1 MGTRGK
7 SPDDGSCLVGKVLIE
22 DLPKRAISHN
32 DIRDWLKKYGN
43 ISEIIIYSRCLLVQ
57 FDSDIEAAGAVQC
70 ENGASLFGTKVSLKH
85 MEAGDLKALR
95 RAGPPIDRFSTN
107 PQRHSGSISDRDRDR
122 ERDKRRGSLRRD
134 RLRDRTRS
142 PDKRARDT
150 SPRHHSRSP
159 NITRADRRTV
169 HPLNWLSEVA
179 ERDKKLNGS
188 SLLGPA
194 NKSTEKSVAKSPP
207 YVVAIITVQ
216 HDLVP
221 YAEIIEQRVSKSL
234 TAPGSP
240 SVTHIVVLLSVDHLS
255 PCLADLT
262 KDGVPFAI
270 ICTMTNW
277 AHNSCTLRILYAPTQ
292 QEHRNMPLDDALI
305 LLQREYS
312 AYTSS
317 SKDEVNTAPPEDST
331 FMPPSRHLASLLRML
346 ADSRVLSVGEL
357 DEISAFVQERK
368 RRLEG
373 RRNANNNISSGNENT
388 AELKS
393 RILSMLYPQ
402 SASSTVTTNTTSSHI
417 PVDVTHQTQAL
428 TTTSIG
434 SKLAENLTNPIVQ
447 KAIDTLMSYPSN
459 SMPQTTTQK
468 TLTVVDTQN
477 VQSKN
482 SFRSNIKPHSSS
494 SAASPY
500 PSTNIRQTA
509 NWSYEDNNGFRPS
522 RPPMSNEFNQHVPY
536 SQNTRPNLPQSRE
549 YPSDESRKGPSF
561 VEQGGQRGVYRSE
574 FEAHEPVLDSN
585 SELFE
590 ENAYPGWPRRKRKK
604 RGGKAPSGDSY
615 QYLDPKSYSRQ
626 NIVQPSQQPVD
637 LMSTEVHPVGTVAEA
652 YKYSQ
657 IPPLMFN
664 SGIRGR
670 SQRMVGGGSSYNSYN
685 YQTFGS
691 HQPNNL
697 NMHAQ
702 PYGYPDSSSF
712 Y

>member
-1 MGTRGK
+1 MGTRDK
-7 SPDDGSCLVGKVLIE
+7 SPTGSSCLVGKVLIE

-32 DIRDWLKKYGN
+32 DIRDWLKKYGC
-43 ISEIIIYSRCLLVQ
+43 ISEIVIYPRCLLVQ

-85 MEAGDLKALR
+85 VEAGDLKALR

-107 PQRHSGSISDRDRDR
+107 LQRSFGSISGRDRDRD
-122 ERDKRRGSLRRD
+122 KSRGSLRRD
-134 RLRDRTRS
+134 RFRGRTKS
-142 PDKRARDT
+142 PDNKRSREV
-150 SPRHHSRSP
+150 SPRRHSRSP
-159 NITRADRRTV
+159 IITRTDRRTV

-194 NKSTEKSVAKSPP
+194 DKSTEKPIVKSPP
-207 YVVAIITVQ
+207 YMVAIITVQ

-221 YAEIIEQRVSKSL
+221 YAEIIEQRVTKSL
-234 TAPGSP
+234 TTPGSP

-305 LLQREYS
+305 LLHREYS
-312 AYTSS
+312 AYTTS
-317 SKDEVNTAPPEDST
+317 SKEEVDTAPPDDAN
-331 FMPPSRHLASLLRML
+331 FLPPSRHLASLLHML

-357 DEISAFVQERK
+357 DEITVFVQERK

-373 RRNANNNISSGNENT
+373 RRNANSDAGACSENT

-402 SASSTVTTNTTSSHI
+402 PVSSTVTTNTASSNV
-417 PVDVTHQTQAL
+417 PVDAAHQTQDL
-428 TTTSIG
+428 TATSIG

-459 SMPQTTTQK
+459 SVPQTATQK
-468 TLTVVDTQN
+468 SLSAMDTQN
-477 VQSKN
+477 MQSKN
-482 SFRSNIKPHSSS
+482 SFRNNIKPHSSLAI
-494 SAASPY
+494 AAYSPSCMKQ
-500 PSTNIRQTA
+500 PTS
-509 NWSYEDNNGFRPS
+509 WSYEDNSFRPS
-522 RPPMSNEFNQHVPY
+522 RPLISNDFSQHVPY
-536 SQNTRPNLPQSRE
+536 GQHTRPSMIQQRE
-549 YPSDESRKGPSF
+549 YPSDESRKGPGF
-561 VEQGGQRGVYRSE
+561 IEHGVQRGAYHSE
-574 FEAHEPVLDSN
+574 FEVNEPVLDSN
-585 SELFE
+585 E
-590 ENAYPGWPRRKRKK
+590 EFTEESAYPGWPRRKRKK
-604 RGGKAPSGDSY
+604 RGCKAPSGDSY
-615 QYLDPKSYSRQ
+615 QYLDPKSYARQ
-626 NIVQPSQQPVD
+626 NVDQQSQQPVD
-637 LMSTEVHPVGTVAEA
+637 LMSTEVHPVGAVAEA

-657 IPPLMFN
+657 ANPLIFN
-664 SGIRGR
+664 PGVRGR
-670 SQRMVGGGSSYNSYN
+670 SQRITGGSSSYDNYN
-685 YQTFGS
+685 YQSFGP

-697 NMHAQ
+697 NLHTQ
-702 PYGYPDSSSF
+702 SYGYPNPSSF